1 MHPYDEPLVMA
12 GQGTAGLEL
21 AEDAGELDVVIVP
34 VGGGGLIAGVSTA
47 LRAVQPGARIIGV
60 EPEASDDTRRSLRA
74 GRRERVTVG
83 RTIADGQQL
92 PTPGALTFPIVRE
105 LVEDVV
111 TVPDADI
118 AATVQMLFERLKI
131 VVEPSG
137 ATALTALLTGR
148 VALEGGRAG
157 VILSGGNIDAARFAE
172 VVGASSA
179 G

>member
-1 MHPYDEPLVMA
+1 M
-12 GQGTAGLEL
+12 
-21 AEDAGELDVVIVP
+21 
-34 VGGGGLIAGVSTA
+34 
-47 LRAVQPGARIIGV
+47 
-60 EPEASDDTRRSLRA
+60 
-74 GRRERVTVG
+74 
-83 RTIADGQQL
+83 
-92 PTPGALTFPIVRE
+92 RE